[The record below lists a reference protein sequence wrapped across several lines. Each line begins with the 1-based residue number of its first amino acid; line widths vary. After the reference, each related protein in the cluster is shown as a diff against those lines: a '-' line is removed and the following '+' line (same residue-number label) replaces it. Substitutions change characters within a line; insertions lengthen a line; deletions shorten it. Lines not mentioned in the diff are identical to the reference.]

1 MGDDPGEVYPPA
13 AGRELKRLNT
23 NNYRIT
29 AEDRLGEGSLKQK
42 CRDNFAAIELVR
54 KLDAEGRAAT
64 DEEKRALV
72 KYVGWGGIPQ
82 VFAWHAAT
90 DWEGEREKLNALLT
104 PEEYEAARASTLNA
118 HYTSAT
124 VINGIYEAVQRLG
137 FSHGRIL
144 EPAAGIGHFFGL
156 MPEETSARSR
166 LTGIELDP
174 LTASIARKLYPDAD
188 IRAQG
193 FEAAALV
200 DGSFDLAISNVP
212 FGDYKVFDPQFN
224 DRNFLI
230 HDYFFAKGIEKVRS
244 GGLIVFI
251 TSKGTLDKVNSGLRD
266 YLYDK
271 ADFLG
276 AIRLPNTAFKQ
287 NANTEVTTDIVF
299 LRKLAD
305 GEKPSGPPWLKL
317 AEHTQRRW
325 RHFPDQRILRRQPAH
340 DAGDDGERRN
350 DVSAR

>member
-23 NNYRIT
+23 NSYRIT
-29 AEDRLGEGSLKQK
+29 AEDRLGEGSPNRSVGTTLRRSSWFGSWMPK
-42 CRDNFAAIELVR
+42 AAR
-54 KLDAEGRAAT
+54 RPTKRSARSSNTSAGAAFRRSSHGT
-64 DEEKRALV
+64 QRRIGKGSARSS
-72 KYVGWGGIPQ
+72 
-82 VFAWHAAT
+82 T
-90 DWEGEREKLNALLT
+90 ALLT

-118 HYTSAT
+118 HYTSAI

-156 MPEETSARSR
+156 MPKETSARSR
-166 LTGIELDP
+166 LTAIELDP

-200 DGSFDLAISNVP
+200 DGSFDLAICNVP
-212 FGDYKVFDPQFN
+212 FGDYKAFDPQFN
-224 DRNFLI
+224 DRNFFI
-230 HDYFFAKGIEKVRS
+230 HDYFFPKGIEKVRS

-251 TSKGTLDKVNSGLRD
+251 TSKGTFEKVNSGLRD

-317 AEHTQRRW
+317 AEHTN
-325 RHFPDQRILRRQPAH
+325 
-340 DAGDDGERRN
+340 GDGVTFQINEYFAAN
-350 DVSAR
+350 SHMMLGTMANAETM

>member
-1 MGDDPGEVYPPA
+1 
-13 AGRELKRLNT
+13 
-23 NNYRIT
+23 
-29 AEDRLGEGSLKQK
+29 
-42 CRDNFAAIELVR
+42 
-54 KLDAEGRAAT
+54 LDAGGRAAT

-82 VFAWHAAT
+82 VFAWYAAT

-118 HYTSAT
+118 HYTSAI

-156 MPEETSARSR
+156 IPKETSARSR
-166 LTGIELDP
+166 LTAIELDP
-174 LTASIARKLYPDAD
+174 FTASIARKLYPDAD

-200 DGSFDLAISNVP
+200 DGSFDLAICNVP
-212 FGDYKVFDPQFN
+212 FGDYKAFDPQFN

-251 TSKGTLDKVNSGLRD
+251 ASKGTFEKVNSGLRD

-317 AEHTQRRW
+317 AEHTNGDGVTFQINEYFAANPHMMLGRW
-325 RHFPDQRILRRQPAH
+325 RTPERCSVPRDHRGLAQPPGDITRR
-340 DAGDDGERRN
+340 RRG
-350 DVSAR
+350 

>member
-1 MGDDPGEVYPPA
+1 M
-13 AGRELKRLNT
+13 
-23 NNYRIT
+23 
-29 AEDRLGEGSLKQK
+29 
-42 CRDNFAAIELVR
+42 
-54 KLDAEGRAAT
+54 KL
-64 DEEKRALV
+64 RALRLSTRT
-72 KYVGWGGIPQ
+72 IPP
-82 VFAWHAAT
+82 
-90 DWEGEREKLNALLT
+90 RPSLT
-104 PEEYEAARASTLNA
+104 A
-118 HYTSAT
+118 
-124 VINGIYEAVQRLG
+124 IYEAVQRLG

-212 FGDYKVFDPQFN
+212 FGDYKAFDPQFN

-230 HDYFFAKGIEKVRS
+230 HDYFFAKGIEKVRP

-251 TSKGTLDKVNSGLRD
+251 TSKGTLDKVNSSLRD
-266 YLYDK
+266 YLCDK

-299 LRKLAD
+299 LLKLAD

-317 AEHTQRRW
+317 AEHRNGDGVD
-325 RHFPDQRILRRQPAH
+325 FPDQRILRRQPAH

-350 DVSAR
+350 DVSPG

>member
-1 MGDDPGEVYPPA
+1 LSHRSSSSIATRHNDFGNCA
-13 AGRELKRLNT
+13 IKRLNT

-42 CRDNFAAIELVR
+42 C
-54 KLDAEGRAAT
+54 
-64 DEEKRALV
+64 
-72 KYVGWGGIPQ
+72 
-82 VFAWHAAT
+82 
-90 DWEGEREKLNALLT
+90 
-104 PEEYEAARASTLNA
+104 
-118 HYTSAT
+118 
-124 VINGIYEAVQRLG
+124 RLG

-156 MPEETSARSR
+156 MPEETSASSR

-212 FGDYKVFDPQFN
+212 FGDYKAFDPQFN

-251 TSKGTLDKVNSGLRD
+251 TSKGTLDKVNS
-266 YLYDK
+266 
-271 ADFLG
+271 A
-276 AIRLPNTAFKQ
+276 TA
-287 NANTEVTTDIVF
+287 
-299 LRKLAD
+299 
-305 GEKPSGPPWLKL
+305 
-317 AEHTQRRW
+317 RRG
-325 RHFPDQRILRRQPAH
+325 DAARR
-340 DAGDDGERRN
+340 AGSSSE
-350 DVSAR
+350 